1 MIEIRNRI
9 IFYFYTGTVLC
20 FVALTPVASGRVD
33 RMFQVLPD
41 QENDIRMEDL
51 LSDGLL
57 VVELESSPTGTPQP
71 QPKTGSLLSPAED
84 TV

>member
-1 MIEIRNRI
+1 MEVLRNSI
-9 IFYFYTGTVLC
+9 LYVTHVFSAFNPLAA
-20 FVALTPVASGRVD
+20 VATSGRVD

-41 QENDIRMEDL
+41 QEDNIRMEDM

-57 VVELESSPTGTPQP
+57 VVELGSSPTGTP
-71 QPKTGSLLSPAED
+71 QPKTGSLLSPSED